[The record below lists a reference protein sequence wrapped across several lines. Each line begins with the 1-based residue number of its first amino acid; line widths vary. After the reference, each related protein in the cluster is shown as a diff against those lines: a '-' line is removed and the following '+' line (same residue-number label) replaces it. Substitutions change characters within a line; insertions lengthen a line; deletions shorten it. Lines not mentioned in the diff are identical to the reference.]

1 MWMLPCSG
9 GAEERVDTSEGS
21 EGPGGQLGTVAMGL
35 RRGAPLG
42 SPTRG
47 SLVTRVGPG

>member
-21 EGPGGQLGTVAMGL
+21 EGPGGQLGTVAMGAEEG
-35 RRGAPLG
+35 GATG
-42 SPTRG
+42 FTYKGVSG
-47 SLVTRVGPG
+47 H